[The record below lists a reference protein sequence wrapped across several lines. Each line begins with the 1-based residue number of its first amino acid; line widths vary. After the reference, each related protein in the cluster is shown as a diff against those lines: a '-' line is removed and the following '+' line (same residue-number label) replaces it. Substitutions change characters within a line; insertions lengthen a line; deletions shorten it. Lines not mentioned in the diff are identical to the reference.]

1 MTQSSLRPSPETLAA
16 DGAAAL
22 KNARG
27 VLESMLALPA
37 DTDGLSVLA
46 AYDEIGQ
53 CLNGM
58 GGWTEVYVS
67 AHPSKDVREAGEGVQ
82 QELAAFGTELGLHR
96 DLYERLAAVEL
107 PADASFEE
115 RRLLA
120 HSLRDFRRSGV
131 DRDEAT
137 RERIRKL
144 QEELVTVGQTFD
156 RNIIEGQRSIT
167 VQGGHAE
174 LAGMP
179 QDFLDAHPQDDSGA
193 VTITSDPN
201 DFMSVMLY
209 GESDDVRRRL
219 MFESRN
225 RAYPDNVEPL
235 GQIMALRHE
244 LAGLLGYESWAA
256 YVTEDKMIGSAQAA
270 QDFLDKVSGRARDA
284 GEEEAAELLAEL
296 HKLDPAA
303 ERVEQHQF
311 GFLKERVKRG
321 RLAFDSQSIRPYF
334 AYERVHA
341 GVLAVAERLYGVSFR
356 PAPELETWHE
366 AVRPYEVLDGERV
379 VARFYLDMWPREDKY
394 KHAAMYDVAAGI
406 SAREGADEVLPE
418 AVLLCNFP
426 EPKGT
431 DPGLM
436 LHPDVTTFFHEFG
449 HLLHHLFGGDHRYI
463 SFSGIAT
470 EWDFVEVPSQLFEEW
485 AWNADVLATFAIHQ
499 ETGEA
504 ITPEL
509 VQSLRRAEE
518 YGKALGV
525 LTQMV
530 YASVS
535 LAIHAS
541 DPATID
547 PDAELARL
555 RKQLTPFEEP
565 ADYHFVCAFG
575 HLNGYSAI
583 YYTYMWSLVISK
595 DLWGQFKPA
604 PMDQVTARRYRQEVL
619 RPGGSKDAAELV
631 RGFLGREYSFD
642 AFDAWLRA

>member
-1 MTQSSLRPSPETLAA
+1 MTHSSLRPAPESLAA
-16 DGAAAL
+16 DGAAAI

-27 VLESMLALPA
+27 ALEQLLALPA
-37 DTDGLSVLA
+37 DTDGLSMLA
-46 AYDEIGQ
+46 AYDAIGQ
-53 CLNGM
+53 CLNGL

-67 AHPSKDVREAGEGVQ
+67 AHPDKAVREAGEGVQ

-96 DLYERLAAVEL
+96 GLYERLAAVEL
-107 PADASFEE
+107 AQDASFEE
-115 RRLLA
+115 RRCLA
-120 HSLRDFRRSGV
+120 HALRDFRRSGV
-131 DRDEAT
+131 DKDEAT
-137 RERIRKL
+137 RERIKKL

-156 RNIIEGQRSIT
+156 RNIIEGQRTIA
-167 VQGGHAE
+167 VAGGHAE
-174 LAGMP
+174 LAGLP
-179 QDFLDAHPQDDSGA
+179 QDYLDAHPEDDSGV

-201 DFMSVMLY
+201 DFMPVMLY
-209 GESDDVRRRL
+209 AESDDVRKRL

-225 RAYPDNVEPL
+225 RAHPGNVEPL
-235 GQIMALRHE
+235 SQILALRHE
-244 LAGLLGYESWAA
+244 LAGLLGYDSWAA
-256 YVTEDKMIGSAQAA
+256 YATEDKMIGSAQAA

-284 GEEEAAELLAEL
+284 GEQEAVELLAEL
-296 HKLDPAA
+296 RKLNPAA

-311 GFLKERVKRG
+311 GFLKERIKRD

-334 AYERVHA
+334 AYERIHA
-341 GVLAVAERLYGVSFR
+341 GVLAVAERLYGVTFR
-356 PAPELETWHE
+356 PAPQLETWH
-366 AVRPYEVLDGERV
+366 ASVRSYEVLDGECI
-379 VARFYLDMWPREDKY
+379 VARFYLDMWPRDDKY
-394 KHAAMYDVAAGI
+394 KHAAMYDVAAGT
-406 SAREGADEVLPE
+406 SARDGAEEVLPE

-426 EPKGT
+426 EPTDT

-436 LHPDVTTFFHEFG
+436 LHHDVTTFFHEFG

-463 SFSGIAT
+463 GFSGIAT

-485 AWNADVLATFAIHQ
+485 AWNADVLATFAIHE

-541 DPATID
+541 DPAQIE
-547 PDAELARL
+547 PDAVMADL

-565 ADYHFVCAFG
+565 ADYHFTCSFG

-595 DLWGQFKPA
+595 DLWGQFEAA
-604 PMDQVTARRYRQEVL
+604 PMDRETADRYRQEVL
-619 RPGGSKDAAELV
+619 RPGGSKDAADLV
-631 RGFLGREYSFD
+631 HGFLGRPYAFD